1 MKDGFANDAEYPDHA
16 PHWKCCMNAAA
27 NANLF
32 SRLFDGLADTG
43 RLAIETTDGTHISY
57 ADLIAQSGRVA
68 NVLVSR
74 GVKPGDRVAAQTE
87 KSVEALVL
95 YLATIRAGAV
105 YLPLNTAYTLNELD
119 YFIGDAEPSLIV
131 CDPSKADGIKALAAK
146 ANAKVETLDAHGK
159 GSLSDGAAKAASE
172 FATVARAGDDL
183 AAILYTSGTT
193 GRSKGAMLT
202 HDNLASNSLSLVEYW
217 RFTKDDVLI
226 HALPIYHTH
235 GLFVASNVT
244 LFARASMIFLPK
256 LDPEL
261 IIKLMARATVL
272 MGVPTFYT
280 RLLQSPNLTKDST
293 SHMRLFISGSAPLLA
308 ETHREWSARTGHAV
322 LERYG
327 MTETN
332 MNTSNPYDGD
342 RVPGAVGFP
351 LPGVSVR
358 VTDPET
364 GKELARD
371 CIGMIEV
378 KGPNVFKGYWR
389 MPEKTKEELR
399 PDGFFITGD
408 LGKIDERGYVHII
421 GRGKD
426 LVISGGFNVYPK
438 EVENEI
444 DAIPGVTESAVIGV
458 PHADF
463 GEGVTAVVVGDKT
476 TTLDEAAILHALDGR
491 LAKFKMPKR
500 VIFVEDLPR
509 NTMGKVQKNVLR
521 DSYKDIY
528 KK

>member
-1 MKDGFANDAEYPDHA
+1 
-16 PHWKCCMNAAA
+16 MNETQKTIM

-32 SRLFDGLADTG
+32 SRLFDALDDPA
-43 RLAIETTDGTHISY
+43 RLAIETTDGQRISY
-57 ADLIAQSGRVA
+57 GELISRAGQMA

-87 KSVEALVL
+87 KSVPGLVL
-95 YLATIRAGAV
+95 YLAAVRAGAV
-105 YLPLNTAYTLNELD
+105 YLPLNTAYTLNELE
-119 YFIGDAEPSLIV
+119 YFIGDAGPSLVV
-131 CDPSKADGIKALAAK
+131 CDPSKAEGIGAIAAK
-146 ANAKVETLDAHGK
+146 VGAKVETLGADGRGTLTDA
-159 GSLSDGAAKAASE
+159 AAKAKPE
-172 FATVARAGDDL
+172 FNTVARADDDL

-202 HDNLASNSLSLVEYW
+202 HDNLASNSLTLVDYW
-217 RFTKDDVLI
+217 RFTNKDVLI

-256 LDPEL
+256 FDPEL

-280 RLLQSPNLTKDST
+280 RLLQSPALSQEST
-293 SHMRLFISGSAPLLA
+293 RHMRLFVSGSAPLLA
-308 ETHREWSARTGHAV
+308 DTHREWADRTGHAV

-332 MNTSNPYDGD
+332 MNTSNPYDGE
-342 RVPGAVGFP
+342 RVPGAVGHA
-351 LPGVSVR
+351 LPGVILR

-364 GKELARD
+364 GKELPRES
-371 CIGMIEV
+371 IGMIEV

-389 MPEKTKEELR
+389 MPEKTRAEFR
-399 PDGFFITGD
+399 DDGFFITGD
-408 LGKIDERGYVHII
+408 LGKIDANGYVHIL

-438 EVENEI
+438 EIENEI
-444 DAIPGVTESAVIGV
+444 DAMPGVIESAVIGV

-463 GEGVTAVVVGDKT
+463 GEGVTAVVVCDKSARI
-476 TTLDEAAILHALDGR
+476 DEASVLKALDGR

-500 VIFVEDLPR
+500 VIVVDELPR
-509 NTMGKVQKNVLR
+509 NAMGKVQKNILR
-521 DSYKDIY
+521 DTYSKIY
-528 KK
+528 AK

>member
-1 MKDGFANDAEYPDHA
+1 
-16 PHWKCCMNAAA
+16 MNAPQKTIM

-32 SRLFDGLADTG
+32 SRLFDKLDDPT
-43 RLAIETTDGTHISY
+43 RLAIETIDGQHISY
-57 ADLIAQSGRVA
+57 GDLMGRAGQMA
-68 NVLVSR
+68 NVLVDG

-87 KSVEALVL
+87 KSVPGLVL
-95 YLATIRAGAV
+95 YLAAVRAGAV
-105 YLPLNTAYTLNELD
+105 YLPLNTAYTLNELE
-119 YFIGDAEPSLIV
+119 YFITDAEPSLVV
-131 CDPSKADGIKALAAK
+131 CDPAKAGGIGAIAAK
-146 ANAKVETLDAHGK
+146 VGARVLTLGADGK
-159 GSLSDGAAKAASE
+159 GSLTDAAAKASAA
-172 FATVARAGDDL
+172 FTTVARADDDL

-202 HDNLASNSLSLVEYW
+202 HDNLASNSLSLVDYW
-217 RFTKDDVLI
+217 RFTDQDVLI

-235 GLFVASNVT
+235 GLFVASNIT

-256 LDPEL
+256 FDPDP
-261 IIKLMARATVL
+261 IIRLMARATVL

-280 RLLQSPNLTKDST
+280 RLLQSPSLTKDTT
-293 SHMRLFISGSAPLLA
+293 SHMRLFVSGSAPLLA
-308 ETHREWSARTGHAV
+308 ETYREWFARTGHAV

-332 MNTSNPYDGD
+332 MNTSNPYDGE
-342 RVPGAVGFP
+342 RVAGAVGHA
-351 LPGVSVR
+351 LPGVTVR

-364 GKELARD
+364 GKVLERET
-371 CIGMIEV
+371 IGMIEV

-389 MPEKTKEELR
+389 MPEKTKAEFR
-399 PDGFFITGD
+399 DDGFFITGD
-408 LGKIDERGYVHII
+408 LGKVDGKGYVHIL

-438 EVENEI
+438 EIESEI
-444 DAIPGVTESAVIGV
+444 DAMPGVIESAVIGV

-463 GEGVTAVVVGDKT
+463 GEGVTAVVVRHPGSEVS
-476 TTLDEAAILHALDGR
+476 EASILKGLDGQ

-500 VIFVEDLPR
+500 VFIVADLPR

-521 DSYKDIY
+521 DTYNNAY
-528 KK
+528 AKK

>member
-1 MKDGFANDAEYPDHA
+1 
-16 PHWKCCMNAAA
+16 MNATQKTIA

-32 SRLFDGLADTG
+32 SRLFDGFDDPN
-43 RLAIETTDGTHISY
+43 RLAIETLDGQRISY
-57 ADLIAQSGRVA
+57 GDLVARAGQMA
-68 NVLVSR
+68 NVLVAT

-87 KSVEALVL
+87 KSVPGLVL
-95 YLATIRAGAV
+95 YLAAVRTGAV
-105 YLPLNTAYTLNELD
+105 YLPLNTAYTLNELE
-119 YFIGDAEPSLIV
+119 YFIGDAEPALVV
-131 CDPSKADGIKALAAK
+131 CDPSKADGIGAIAAK
-146 ANAKVETLDAHGK
+146 VGARVLTLGADGK
-159 GSLSDGAAKAASE
+159 GSLSEAAAKAASE
-172 FATVARAGDDL
+172 FATVERADDDL

-202 HDNLASNSLSLVEYW
+202 HDNLASNSLSLVDYW
-217 RFTKDDVLI
+217 RFTDKDVLI

-256 LDPEL
+256 FDPEL
-261 IIKLMARATVL
+261 VIQLMARATVL

-280 RLLQSPNLTKDST
+280 RLLHSPALGKQST

-308 ETHREWSARTGHAV
+308 DTHREWADRTGHAV

-332 MNTSNPYDGD
+332 MNTSNPYDGN
-342 RVPGAVGFP
+342 RVPGAVGHA

-364 GKELARD
+364 GKTLGAET
-371 CIGMIEV
+371 IGMIEV

-389 MPEKTKEELR
+389 MPEKTKAEFR
-399 PDGFFITGD
+399 DDGFFITGD
-408 LGKIDERGYVHII
+408 LGKIDASGYVHIL

-438 EVENEI
+438 EIESEI
-444 DAIPGVTESAVIGV
+444 DALPGVIESAVIGV

-463 GEGVTAVVVGDKT
+463 GEGVTAVLVCDKGAEV
-476 TTLDEAAILHALDGR
+476 DEASVLKALDGR

-500 VIFVEDLPR
+500 VIVVDELPR
-509 NTMGKVQKNVLR
+509 NAMGKVQKNILR
-521 DSYKDIY
+521 DTYAKIY
-528 KK
+528 AK

>member
-1 MKDGFANDAEYPDHA
+1 
-16 PHWKCCMNAAA
+16 MNMTD

-32 SRLFDGLADTG
+32 SRLFDKLDDPS
-43 RLAIETTDGTHISY
+43 RLAIEELDGTRISY
-57 ADLIAQSGRVA
+57 ADLIARAGQMA
-68 NVLVSR
+68 NVLVGC
-74 GVKPGDRVAAQTE
+74 GVKVGDRVAAQTE
-87 KSVEALVL
+87 KSVPALVL
-95 YLATIRAGAV
+95 YLATVRAGAV
-105 YLPLNTAYTLNELD
+105 YLPLNTAYTLNELE
-119 YFIGDAEPSLIV
+119 YFITDAEPSLVV
-131 CDPSKADGIKALAAK
+131 CDPAKADGIGKIAAK
-146 ANAKVETLDAHGK
+146 VGAKVETLGADGK
-159 GSLSDGAAKAASE
+159 GSLTEAAAKASRE
-172 FATVARAGDDL
+172 FTTVPRGNDDL

-193 GRSKGAMLT
+193 GRSKGAMLS
-202 HDNLASNSLSLVEYW
+202 HDNLASNSLSLVGYW
-217 RFTKDDVLI
+217 RFTKGDILI

-256 LDPEL
+256 FDPEL

-280 RLLQSPNLTKDST
+280 RLLQHPGLSKESTK
-293 SHMRLFISGSAPLLA
+293 HMRLFVSGSAPLLA
-308 ETHREWSARTGHAV
+308 ETHREWFARTGHAV

-342 RVPGAVGFP
+342 RVPGTVGHP
-351 LPGVSVR
+351 LPGVTLR

-364 GKELARD
+364 GKEIAREE
-371 CIGMIEV
+371 IGMIEV

-389 MPEKTKEELR
+389 MPEKTRSEFR
-399 PDGFFITGD
+399 DDGFFITGD
-408 LGKIDERGYVHII
+408 LGKIDDKGYVHIV

-438 EVENEI
+438 EIESEI
-444 DAIPGVTESAVIGV
+444 DAMPGVIESAVIGV

-463 GEGVTAVVVGDKT
+463 GEGVTAVVVCNKGAAVT
-476 TTLDEAAILHALDGR
+476 EASVLKALDGR

-500 VIFVEDLPR
+500 VFVVDELPR
-509 NTMGKVQKNVLR
+509 NAMGKVQKNILR
-521 DSYKDIY
+521 DTYSKIY
-528 KK
+528 SK

>member
-1 MKDGFANDAEYPDHA
+1 MKPV
-16 PHWKCCMNAAA
+16 A

-32 SRLFDGLADTG
+32 SRLFDHLDDPN
-43 RLAIETTDGTHISY
+43 RLAIETLDGQRICY
-57 ADLIAQSGRVA
+57 GELVARAGQMA

-74 GVKPGDRVAAQTE
+74 GVKVGDRVAAQTE
-87 KSVEALVL
+87 KSVAALVL
-95 YLATIRAGAV
+95 YLATVRAGAV

-119 YFIGDAEPSLIV
+119 YFIGDAAPSLVV
-131 CDPSKADGIKALAAK
+131 CDPAKAEGIGAIAAK
-146 ANAKVETLDAHGK
+146 VGANVETLGADGN
-159 GSLSDGAAKAASE
+159 GSL
-172 FATVARAGDDL
+172 ARAAAAARPEFDTVVRGDDDL

-193 GRSKGAMLT
+193 GRSKGAMLS
-202 HDNLASNSLSLVEYW
+202 HDNLASNSLTLVGYW
-217 RFTKDDVLI
+217 GFSENDVLI

-256 LDPEL
+256 FDPEL

-280 RLLQSPNLTKDST
+280 RLLQSPALTRET
-293 SHMRLFISGSAPLLA
+293 TGHMRLFISGSAPLLA
-308 ETHREWSARTGHAV
+308 DTHREWADRTGHAV

-332 MNTSNPYDGD
+332 MNTSNPYDGE
-342 RVPGAVGFP
+342 RVPGAVGHP
-351 LPGVSVR
+351 LPGVSIR

-364 GKELARD
+364 GKEIARD
-371 CIGMIEV
+371 EIGMIEV

-389 MPEKTKEELR
+389 MPEKTKSEFR

-408 LGKIDERGYVHII
+408 LGKIDDKGYVHIL

-438 EVENEI
+438 EIESEI
-444 DAIPGVTESAVIGV
+444 DAMPGVIESAVIGV

-463 GEGVTAVVVGDKT
+463 GEGVTAVVVCDKSARV
-476 TTLDEAAILHALDGR
+476 DEAAVLQALEGR

-500 VIFVEDLPR
+500 VFIVDELPR
-509 NTMGKVQKNVLR
+509 NAMGKVQKNILR
-521 DSYKDIY
+521 DTYKGIY
-528 KK
+528 AK

>member
-1 MKDGFANDAEYPDHA
+1 
-16 PHWKCCMNAAA
+16 MNHAA

-32 SRLFDGLADTG
+32 SRLFDGLDDPK
-43 RLAIETTDGTHISY
+43 RLAIETQDGAHISY
-57 ADLIAQSGRVA
+57 GDLIARAGQMA
-68 NVLVSR
+68 NVLVAR
-74 GVKPGDRVAAQTE
+74 GVKPGDRVAVQVE
-87 KSVEALVL
+87 KSVANIVL
-95 YLATIRAGAV
+95 YLGTVRAGAV

-119 YFIGDAEPSLIV
+119 YFIGDAEPALVV
-131 CDPSKADGIKALAAK
+131 CDPSKAEGLAPIAAK
-146 ANAKVETLDAHGK
+146 VNAKVETLGPDGK
-159 GSLSDGAAKAASE
+159 GSLTEAADKANSE
-172 FATVARAGDDL
+172 FTTVSRANDDL

-193 GRSKGAMLT
+193 GRSKGAMLS
-202 HDNLASNSLSLVEYW
+202 HDNLASNSLSLVDYW
-217 RFTKDDVLI
+217 RFTDKDVLI

-235 GLFVASNVT
+235 GLFVATNVT
-244 LFARASMIFLPK
+244 LFSRASMIFLPK
-256 LDPEL
+256 LDPDR

-280 RLLQSPNLTKDST
+280 RLLQNPALSRETT
-293 SHMRLFISGSAPLLA
+293 RHMRLFISGSAPLLA

-332 MNTSNPYDGD
+332 MNTSNPYEGE

-351 LPGVSVR
+351 LPGVSLR
-358 VTDPET
+358 VTEPET
-364 GKELARD
+364 GKELPRD
-371 CIGMIEV
+371 EIGMIEV

-389 MPEKTKEELR
+389 MPEKTKSEFR

-408 LGKIDERGYVHII
+408 LGKIDDKGYVHIL

-438 EVENEI
+438 EIETEI
-444 DAIPGVTESAVIGV
+444 DAMPGVIESAVIGV

-463 GEGVTAVVVGDKT
+463 GEGVTAVLVCNKGADVT
-476 TTLDEAAILHALDGR
+476 EAAVLKALDGR

-500 VIFVEDLPR
+500 VFVVDELPR

-521 DSYKDIY
+521 DTYKDIY
-528 KK
+528 AKK

>member
-1 MKDGFANDAEYPDHA
+1 
-16 PHWKCCMNAAA
+16 MNAPQKTIM

-32 SRLFDGLADTG
+32 SRLFDGLDDPT
-43 RLAIETTDGTHISY
+43 RLAIETTDGQHISY
-57 ADLIAQSGRVA
+57 GDLISRAGQMA

-87 KSVEALVL
+87 KSVPGLVL
-95 YLATIRAGAV
+95 YLATVRAGAV
-105 YLPLNTAYTLNELD
+105 YLPLNTAYTLNELE
-119 YFIGDAEPSLIV
+119 YFITDAEPSLVV
-131 CDPSKADGIKALAAK
+131 CDPAK
-146 ANAKVETLDAHGK
+146 AEGIGAIAEKVGARVLTLGADGK
-159 GSLSDGAAKAASE
+159 GSLTDAAAKASAA
-172 FATVARAGDDL
+172 FATVARADDDL

-193 GRSKGAMLT
+193 GRSNGAMLT
-202 HDNLASNSLSLVEYW
+202 HDNLASNSLALVDYW
-217 RFTKDDVLI
+217 RFTDKDVLI

-256 LDPEL
+256 FDPEL
-261 IIKLMARATVL
+261 IIKLMGRATVL
-272 MGVPTFYT
+272 MGVATFYT
-280 RLLQSPNLTKDST
+280 RLLHSPDLSKQST

-308 ETHREWSARTGHAV
+308 DTHREWADRTGHAV

-342 RVPGAVGFP
+342 LVPGAVGHA

-364 GKELARD
+364 GKTLGPET
-371 CIGMIEV
+371 IWIIEV

-389 MPEKTKEELR
+389 MPEKTKAEFR
-399 PDGFFITGD
+399 NDGFFITGD
-408 LGKIDERGYVHII
+408 LGKIDNHGYVHIL

-438 EVENEI
+438 EIESEI
-444 DAIPGVTESAVIGV
+444 DAMPGVIESAVIGV

-463 GEGVTAVVVGDKT
+463 GEGVTAILVCDKDAKV
-476 TTLDEAAILHALDGR
+476 DETAVLKALDGR

-500 VIFVEDLPR
+500 VIVVEELPR
-509 NTMGKVQKNVLR
+509 NAMGKVQKNILR
-521 DSYKDIY
+521 DTYSEIY
-528 KK
+528 AKAK

>member
-1 MKDGFANDAEYPDHA
+1 
-16 PHWKCCMNAAA
+16 MNAPQKTIM

-32 SRLFDGLADTG
+32 SRLFDTLDDPA
-43 RLAIETTDGTHISY
+43 RLAIETTDGQRINYGELISR
-57 ADLIAQSGRVA
+57 AGQMA

-87 KSVEALVL
+87 KSVPGLVL
-95 YLATIRAGAV
+95 YLAAVRAGAV
-105 YLPLNTAYTLNELD
+105 YLPLNTAYTLNELE
-119 YFIGDAEPSLIV
+119 YFIGDAEPSLVV
-131 CDPSKADGIKALAAK
+131 CDPARAEGIGAIAAK
-146 ANAKVETLDAHGK
+146 VGAKVETLGADGK
-159 GSLSDGAAKAASE
+159 GSLTEAAAKAPAKFE
-172 FATVARAGDDL
+172 TVARADDDL

-202 HDNLASNSLSLVEYW
+202 HDNLASNSLTLVDYW
-217 RFTKDDVLI
+217 RFTNKDVLI

-256 LDPEL
+256 FDPDL
-261 IIKLMARATVL
+261 IIRLMARATVL

-280 RLLQSPNLTKDST
+280 RLLQSPALSHEST
-293 SHMRLFISGSAPLLA
+293 RHMRLFVSGSAPLLA
-308 ETHREWSARTGHAV
+308 DTHREWAARTGHAV

-332 MNTSNPYDGD
+332 MNTSNPYDGE
-342 RVPGAVGFP
+342 RVPGAVGHA
-351 LPGVSVR
+351 LPGVTVR

-364 GKELARD
+364 GKVLERET
-371 CIGMIEV
+371 IGMIEV
-378 KGPNVFKGYWR
+378 KGPNVVKGYWR
-389 MPEKTKEELR
+389 MPEKTKAEFR
-399 PDGFFITGD
+399 DDGFFITGD
-408 LGKIDERGYVHII
+408 LGKIDGTGYVHIL

-438 EVENEI
+438 EIESEI
-444 DAIPGVTESAVIGV
+444 DAMPGVIETAVIGV

-463 GEGVTAVVVGDKT
+463 GEGVTAVVVCDKGAKV
-476 TTLDEAAILHALDGR
+476 DETSVLKALDGR

-500 VIFVEDLPR
+500 VIVVDELPR
-509 NTMGKVQKNVLR
+509 NAMGKVQKNILR
-521 DSYKDIY
+521 DTYWKIY
-528 KK
+528 AKTK

>member
-1 MKDGFANDAEYPDHA
+1 
-16 PHWKCCMNAAA
+16 MNQAA

-32 SRLFDGLADTG
+32 SRLFDGLDDPA
-43 RLAIETTDGTHISY
+43 RLAIETQDGAHISY
-57 ADLIAQSGRVA
+57 GELIARAGQMA
-68 NVLVSR
+68 NVLVAR
-74 GVKPGDRVAAQTE
+74 GVKPGDRVAVQVE
-87 KSVEALVL
+87 KSVANIVL
-95 YLATIRAGAV
+95 YLGTVRAGAV

-119 YFIGDAEPSLIV
+119 YFIGDAEPSLVV
-131 CDPSKADGIKALAAK
+131 CDPSKAEGLAPIAAK
-146 ANAKVETLDAHGK
+146 VKAKVETLGPDGN
-159 GSLSDGAAKAASE
+159 GSLTDAADKASPE
-172 FATVARAGDDL
+172 FATVARANDDL

-202 HDNLASNSLSLVEYW
+202 HDNLASNSLSLVGYW
-217 RFTKDDVLI
+217 RFTDKDVLI

-235 GLFVASNVT
+235 GLFVATNVT

-256 LDPEL
+256 LDPDF

-280 RLLQSPNLTKDST
+280 RLLQNPALSRDTTK
-293 SHMRLFISGSAPLLA
+293 HMRLFISGSAPLLA

-332 MNTSNPYDGD
+332 MNTSNPYDGE

-358 VTDPET
+358 VTEPET
-364 GKELARD
+364 GKELPREE
-371 CIGMIEV
+371 IGMIEV

-389 MPEKTKEELR
+389 MPEKTKSEFR

-408 LGKIDERGYVHII
+408 LGKIDDKGYVHIL

-438 EVENEI
+438 EIESEI
-444 DAIPGVTESAVIGV
+444 DAMPGVIESAVIGV

-463 GEGVTAVVVGDKT
+463 GEGVTAVLVCNKGADVTEGAVLK
-476 TTLDEAAILHALDGR
+476 ALDGR

-500 VIFVEDLPR
+500 VFVVDELPR
-509 NTMGKVQKNVLR
+509 NTMGKVQKNILR
-521 DSYKDIY
+521 DTYKDIY
-528 KK
+528 AKK

>member
-1 MKDGFANDAEYPDHA
+1 M
-16 PHWKCCMNAAA
+16 

-32 SRLFDGLADTG
+32 SRLFDGLDNPN
-43 RLAIETTDGTHISY
+43 RLAIETVDGQHVSY
-57 ADLIAQSGRVA
+57 GDLIARAGQMA
-68 NVLVSR
+68 NVLVAN

-87 KSVEALVL
+87 KSVPGLVL
-95 YLATIRAGAV
+95 YLAAVRAGAV
-105 YLPLNTAYTLNELD
+105 YLPLNTAYTLNELE
-119 YFIGDAEPSLIV
+119 YFITDAEPSLVV
-131 CDPSKADGIKALAAK
+131 CDP
-146 ANAKVETLDAHGK
+146 AKVEGISAIAAKVGAKVLTLGADGK
-159 GSLSDGAAKAASE
+159 GSLTDAAAKAGSE
-172 FATVARAGDDL
+172 FTTVARADDDL

-202 HDNLASNSLSLVEYW
+202 HDNLASNSISLVDTW
-217 RFTKDDVLI
+217 RFTDKDVLI

-256 LDPEL
+256 FDPEL
-261 IIKLMARATVL
+261 IIRLMARATVM

-280 RLLQSPNLTKDST
+280 RLLQSPSLTQETTK
-293 SHMRLFISGSAPLLA
+293 HMRLFVSGSAPLLA
-308 ETHREWSARTGHAV
+308 DTHREWSARTGFAI

-342 RVPGAVGFP
+342 RVPGAVGRA

-364 GKELARD
+364 GKEIAHD
-371 CIGMIEV
+371 TIGMIEV

-389 MPEKTKEELR
+389 MPEKTKAEFR
-399 PDGFFITGD
+399 DDGFFITGD
-408 LGKIDERGYVHII
+408 LGKIDAKDYVHIL

-438 EVENEI
+438 EIESEI
-444 DAIPGVTESAVIGV
+444 DAMPGVIESAVIGV

-463 GEGVTAVVVGDKT
+463 GEGVTAVVVCDKAAKV
-476 TTLDEAAILHALDGR
+476 DEASVLHALDGR

-500 VIFVEDLPR
+500 VFVVDELPR
-509 NTMGKVQKNVLR
+509 NAMGKVQKNILR
-521 DSYKDIY
+521 DTYAKIY
-528 KK
+528 AK

>member
-1 MKDGFANDAEYPDHA
+1 MNA
-16 PHWKCCMNAAA
+16 PHKTIM

-32 SRLFDGLADTG
+32 SRLFDGLDDPN
-43 RLAIETTDGTHISY
+43 RIAIETIDGAHISY
-57 ADLIAQSGRVA
+57 GELISRAGRMA
-68 NVLVSR
+68 NVLVGR

-87 KSVEALVL
+87 KSVPGLVL
-95 YLATIRAGAV
+95 YLATVRAGAV
-105 YLPLNTAYTLNELD
+105 YLPLNTAYTLNELE
-119 YFIGDAEPSLIV
+119 YFVTDAEPSLVV
-131 CDPSKADGIKALAAK
+131 CDPAKAQGIGTIAAK
-146 ANAKVETLDAHGK
+146 VGAKVETLGPDGK
-159 GSLSDGAAKAASE
+159 GSLTDAAEK
-172 FATVARAGDDL
+172 ARAEFQTVPRADDDL

-202 HDNLASNSLSLVEYW
+202 HDNLASNSLSLVDYW
-217 RFTKDDVLI
+217 RFTDKDVLI

-256 LDPEL
+256 FDPEA

-280 RLLQSPNLTKDST
+280 RLLQSPALNKEST
-293 SHMRLFISGSAPLLA
+293 RHMRLFVSGSAPLLA
-308 ETHREWSARTGHAV
+308 DTHREWFARTGHAV

-332 MNTSNPYDGD
+332 MNTSNPYDGE
-342 RVPGAVGFP
+342 RVAGAVGHP

-364 GKELARD
+364 GKEIPREE
-371 CIGMIEV
+371 IGMIEV

-389 MPEKTKEELR
+389 MPEKTKAEFR
-399 PDGFFITGD
+399 DDGFFITGD
-408 LGKIDERGYVHII
+408 LGKIDAKGYVHIL

-438 EVENEI
+438 EIESEI
-444 DAIPGVTESAVIGV
+444 DAMPGVIESAVIGV

-463 GEGVTAVVVGDKT
+463 GEGVTAVLVCDKGAKV
-476 TTLDEAAILHALDGR
+476 DEASVLKALDGR

-500 VIFVEDLPR
+500 VIVVDELPR
-509 NTMGKVQKNVLR
+509 NAMGKVQKNILR
-521 DSYKDIY
+521 DMYSQIY
-528 KK
+528 AK